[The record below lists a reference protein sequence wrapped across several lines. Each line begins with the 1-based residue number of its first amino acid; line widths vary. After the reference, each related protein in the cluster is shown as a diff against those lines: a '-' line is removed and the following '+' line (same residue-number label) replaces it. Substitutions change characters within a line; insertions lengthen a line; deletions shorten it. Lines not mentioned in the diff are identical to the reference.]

1 MPSISGHVAS
11 VDVDRTV
18 KMMLGCVQLTSFVN
32 SDADTRNRSIHS
44 GQSCL
49 SSGSCQEPV

>member
-18 KMMLGCVQLTSFVN
+18 KMMLGCVFNPLPGV
-32 SDADTRNRSIHS
+32 
-44 GQSCL
+44 
-49 SSGSCQEPV
+49 